1 MNDGNAQSTK
11 RKGKRKMIG
20 WIIGVA
26 IFLAVLFGV
35 GALFCAPWS
44 PLKKEHAE
52 AASLP
57 LDGVD
62 FTTLADG
69 VYVGEYEGGMYHW
82 RTNKVQVTV
91 SGGKVT
97 DIQVLEH
104 KENQKP
110 EFLGQLYGR
119 VIDKQSLEVDVVS
132 GATLTSKAYLKGVE
146 QALIQAQK

>member
-1 MNDGNAQSTK
+1 ML
-11 RKGKRKMIG
+11 G
-20 WIIGVA
+20 WIIALVV
-26 IFLAVLFGV
+26 LAVLCFGV
-35 GALFCAPWS
+35 GAVFCAPWS

-62 FTTLADG
+62 FSRLADG
-69 VYVGEYEGGMYHW
+69 VYVGEYEGGMYKW

-97 DIQVLEH
+97 GIQVLEH

-110 EFLGQLYGR
+110 EFLEQLYSR
-119 VIDKQSLEVDVVS
+119 VIEAQSLDVDVVS

-146 QALIQAQK
+146 RALVQAKE